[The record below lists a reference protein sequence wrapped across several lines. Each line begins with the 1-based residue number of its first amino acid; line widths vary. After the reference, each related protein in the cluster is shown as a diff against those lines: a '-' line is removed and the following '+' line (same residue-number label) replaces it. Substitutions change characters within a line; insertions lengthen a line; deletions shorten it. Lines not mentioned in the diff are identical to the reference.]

1 MATVE
6 VTFTPLPAHVRTAR
20 LVATAVARRSGVDES
35 LLDEVRLAV
44 GEACSRA
51 VEAHQKHCPK
61 QPIRVALTDDGE
73 RFEVVVTD
81 AAPPDAALTDI
92 ASAAVASVEGG
103 PGHGEPAGAA
113 PAGGNGT
120 APGAAPAPA
129 PGAGV
134 AVKDGAIL
142 QLPAGVGLA
151 VISGLADDVRISPA
165 DDGTSIAM
173 SWKRRSPSA

>member
-1 MATVE
+1 MPTVE

-51 VEAHQKHCPK
+51 VEAHRKHCPRM
-61 QPIRVALTDDGE
+61 PIRVALTDDSE

-81 AAPPDAALTDI
+81 AAPAEGVTAEL
-92 ASAAVASVEGG
+92 ASSVTPEVD
-103 PGHGEPAGAA
+103 
-113 PAGGNGT
+113 
-120 APGAAPAPA
+120 
-129 PGAGV
+129 GV
-134 AVKDGAIL
+134 VR
-142 QLPAGVGLA
+142 QLPPGVGLA

-165 DDGTSIAM
+165 GDGTSVAM
-173 SWKRRSPSA
+173 SWKRRTEPV

>member
-51 VEAHQKHCPK
+51 VEAHRKHCPG

-81 AAPPDAALTDI
+81 AAPADADAGSPDAA
-92 ASAAVASVEGG
+92 AAVA
-103 PGHGEPAGAA
+103 A
-113 PAGGNGT
+113 PASGNGT
-120 APGAAPAPA
+120 ASGVA
-129 PGAGV
+129 PGAG
-134 AVKDGAIL
+134 AAGKDGVIL

-151 VISGLADDVRISPA
+151 VITGLADDVRISPTGK
-165 DDGTSIAM
+165 GTSVAM
-173 SWKRRSPSA
+173 SWKRRSVPA

>member
-6 VTFTPLPAHVRTAR
+6 VTFPPLPAHVRTAR
-20 LVATAVARRSGVDES
+20 LVATAVARRSGMDES

-51 VEAHQKHCPK
+51 VEAHRKHCPRD
-61 QPIRVALTDDGE
+61 PIRVVLRDDGE

-81 AAPPDAALTDI
+81 AAPAEADGAG
-92 ASAAVASVEGG
+92 ASAEGTA
-103 PGHGEPAGAA
+103 PAATA
-113 PAGGNGT
+113 PAGGNG
-120 APGAAPAPA
+120 AAAGGPGAPSD
-129 PGAGV
+129 AGV
-134 AVKDGAIL
+134 IM

-165 DDGTSIAM
+165 ADGTSVAM
-173 SWKRRSPSA
+173 SWKRRSATD

>member
-51 VEAHQKHCPK
+51 VEAHQRRCPR
-61 QPIRVALTDDGE
+61 QPIRVRLSDDGE

-81 AAPPDAALTDI
+81 AVPADEATTVTATGQGQAERTAA
-92 ASAAVASVEGG
+92 
-103 PGHGEPAGAA
+103 
-113 PAGGNGT
+113 AGGNGT
-120 APGAAPAPA
+120 APGAAA
-129 PGAGV
+129 PGDTHRDGTEPDGV
-134 AVKDGAIL
+134 VH
-142 QLPAGVGLA
+142 QLPAEVGLA
-151 VISGLADDVRISPA
+151 VIAGLADDIRIEP
-165 DDGTSIAM
+165 DGDGTSVAM
-173 SWKRRSPSA
+173 SWKHRTPL

>member
-51 VEAHQKHCPK
+51 VEAHRKHCPR

-81 AAPPDAALTDI
+81 AAPADADGGSPDR
-92 ASAAVASVEGG
+92 AVA
-103 PGHGEPAGAA
+103 AA
-113 PAGGNGT
+113 PAGGNGA
-120 APGAAPAPA
+120 APGAASSGRG
-129 PGAGV
+129 GAG
-134 AVKDGAIL
+134 AVGKEGVIL

-151 VISGLADDVRISPA
+151 VITGLADDVRIFPA
-165 DDGTSIAM
+165 GEGTSVAM
-173 SWKRRSPSA
+173 SWKRRSATA